1 MRLIKKFKRWYY
13 SKFPRFK
20 PLLTFGDR
28 ITLES
33 TTGANLGGIP
43 SRSIHYYNLNQY
55 VSVLPAAVLVYFGEC
70 KDKVYFI
77 VSGSYFVCSKHQ
89 APDGAIIYFT
99 RQRFKTGLNYRL
111 LPRVKKGK
119 K

>member
-1 MRLIKKFKRWYY
+1 MRLIEKFKRWYY
-13 SKFPRFK
+13 SKFSRFQ

-28 ITLES
+28 IILNG
-33 TTGANLGGIP
+33 TTGAKLGGIP

-77 VSGSYFVCSKHQ
+77 VSGSYFVDRHQ
-89 APDGAIIYFT
+89 APDGAIVYFT
-99 RQRFKTGLNYRL
+99 RQRFISGLNYRL
-111 LPRVKKGK
+111 LPATKKGK